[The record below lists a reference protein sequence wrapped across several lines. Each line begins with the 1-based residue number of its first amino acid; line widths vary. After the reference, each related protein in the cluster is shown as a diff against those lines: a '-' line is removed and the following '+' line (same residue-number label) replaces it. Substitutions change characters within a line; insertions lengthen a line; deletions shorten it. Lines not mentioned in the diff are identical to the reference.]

1 MTIRLTR
8 EQLYELVWSEALVR
22 LGKGLGIS
30 DVAIAKQCR
39 KASIP
44 IPERGYW
51 NKLQARHAVVRTPL
65 PPRDLATVDVIEMNG
80 ELKPEHRERFSG
92 EPGIESAPED
102 IDVLAARF
110 RQRLGKVTM
119 PRDLM
124 QGDPAIVKLLQRDE
138 ALRQKM
144 ATSSYYFDKPLFES
158 AFERRRLRILNAIF
172 LAFARTGGGGGHFR
186 DREAREVSIWGSA
199 SVSIELDTPKRS
211 NGRNQEGAENEK
223 KLMLTALA
231 GQRFSNVVSNWT
243 DDEHGKLEDKLTDIV
258 VGLATISEHE
268 SRRWKAEREEWRR
281 KQAAEE
287 EEARRI
293 AKEKAEREARE
304 RVVAEQQARL
314 DELLG
319 EARAWKDA
327 ALIRA
332 FADARRRRESLC
344 ESSKWV
350 EWALAEAD
358 RIDPL
363 VK

>member
-144 ATSSYYFDKPLFES
+144 ATSSYYFDKPHKLSNKVSTASMHFGFCSRIRIMLGGLTS
-158 AFERRRLRILNAIF
+158 AALRGPQQPLQILRRRLDSLSSAIF
-172 LAFARTGGGGGHFR
+172 ICSTEPIALIQQWPCEQSLRLLSG
-186 DREAREVSIWGSA
+186 DRNRPACPFSHRWIGIAQPS
-199 SVSIELDTPKRS
+199 PR
-211 NGRNQEGAENEK
+211 REK
-223 KLMLTALA
+223 K
-231 GQRFSNVVSNWT
+231 
-243 DDEHGKLEDKLTDIV
+243 
-258 VGLATISEHE
+258 
-268 SRRWKAEREEWRR
+268 
-281 KQAAEE
+281 
-287 EEARRI
+287 
-293 AKEKAEREARE
+293 
-304 RVVAEQQARL
+304 
-314 DELLG
+314 
-319 EARAWKDA
+319 
-327 ALIRA
+327 
-332 FADARRRRESLC
+332 
-344 ESSKWV
+344 
-350 EWALAEAD
+350 
-358 RIDPL
+358 
-363 VK
+363 